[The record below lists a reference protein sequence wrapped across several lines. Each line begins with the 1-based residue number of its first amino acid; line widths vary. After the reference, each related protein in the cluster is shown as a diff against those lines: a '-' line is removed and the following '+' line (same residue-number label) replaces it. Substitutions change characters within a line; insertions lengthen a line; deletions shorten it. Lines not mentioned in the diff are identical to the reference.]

1 MYHRKY
7 RIQFREGEINSLCI
21 ILIVSNIMIRKFY
34 KIFGFWYFIAAK
46 NILQTY
52 TKRDKMCNIDKNLR
66 VDFISTLLSITNN
79 FRSILKNNNVYVVSF
94 LQSSKE
100 PEVIDFKTRSI
111 VNDQRGGRRKGLWKK
126 KEQTR
131 IVSKG
136 YSVADRYLTVVLSR
150 LLERWTMIGSS
161 RREDIIVGGA
171 RIKRISSGM
180 ATIES

>member
-34 KIFGFWYFIAAK
+34 KILILMFYCCKKYFP
-46 NILQTY
+46 NETY

-79 FRSILKNNNVYVVSF
+79 FRSILKNNNVYVLSF
-94 LQSSKE
+94 YNSKE

-136 YSVADRYLTVVLSR
+136 YSVDIWPSFYHDFSNDG
-150 LLERWTMIGSS
+150 RW
-161 RREDIIVGGA
+161 
-171 RIKRISSGM
+171 
-180 ATIES
+180 

>member
-1 MYHRKY
+1 MFYCCKKY
-7 RIQFREGEINSLCI
+7 FANE
-21 ILIVSNIMIRKFY
+21 
-34 KIFGFWYFIAAK
+34 
-46 NILQTY
+46 TY

-79 FRSILKNNNVYVVSF
+79 FRSILKNNNVYVLSF

-100 PEVIDFKTRSI
+100 PEVIDFKTQSI

>member
-1 MYHRKY
+1 MFYCCKKY
-7 RIQFREGEINSLCI
+7 F
-21 ILIVSNIMIRKFY
+21 
-34 KIFGFWYFIAAK
+34 
-46 NILQTY
+46 Y

-79 FRSILKNNNVYVVSF
+79 FRSILKNNNVYVLF
-94 LQSSKE
+94 FYNSKE
-100 PEVIDFKTRSI
+100 PEVIDFKTQSI

>member
-1 MYHRKY
+1 MFYCCKKY
-7 RIQFREGEINSLCI
+7 F
-21 ILIVSNIMIRKFY
+21 
-34 KIFGFWYFIAAK
+34 
-46 NILQTY
+46 Y

-79 FRSILKNNNVYVVSF
+79 FRSILKNNNVYVLSF
-94 LQSSKE
+94 YNSKE